1 MFNRGFL
8 CYFVFESTNC
18 LPFLLCST
26 PLKRHVIKDLVN
38 IEDFNIDSLEALSG
52 LSDKQ
57 RSFVIGYVLH
67 RNQFVAMKLSDYD
80 VDPKYIKQSAWRL
93 MSKDNI
99 KAAIKALSKEVYSQS
114 VATVAELMMV
124 LTNQVRADVKDLFD
138 EEGNIL
144 PFDKMDQ
151 RTRDAIEHI
160 EAKTHYVGG
169 ELSGITHKLRMASK
183 REAAI
188 QLLKIFGAYENGS
201 QGTQPVP
208 TILQNNPLQPLSDG
222 AEGDNSTEQD

>member
-1 MFNRGFL
+1 ML
-8 CYFVFESTNC
+8 
-18 LPFLLCST
+18 
-26 PLKRHVIKDLVN
+26 IKD
-38 IEDFNIDSLEALSG
+38 S
-52 LSDKQ
+52 KQ
-57 RSFVIGYVLH
+57 DLGPLPEEVIRLTPKQQSFVIAYVLH
-67 RNQFVAMKLSDYD
+67 RNRVTALKLSDYE
-80 VDPKYIKQSAWRL
+80 PGPNYRQFAYRL
-93 MSKDNI
+93 MAHEGI

-138 EEGNIL
+138 DEGNIL
-144 PFDKMDQ
+144 PFDQMDQ
-151 RTRDAIEHI
+151 RTRDGIEHI

-188 QLLKIFGAYENGS
+188 QLLKIFGAYERGS
-201 QGTQPVP
+201 QGTQPAP

-222 AEGDNSTEQD
+222 AEGNNSTE